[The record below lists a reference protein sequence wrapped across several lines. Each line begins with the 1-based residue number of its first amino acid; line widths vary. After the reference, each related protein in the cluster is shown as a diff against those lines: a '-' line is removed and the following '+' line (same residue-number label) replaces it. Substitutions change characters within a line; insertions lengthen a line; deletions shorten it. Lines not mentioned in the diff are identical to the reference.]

1 MAAAA
6 APPAAPQV
14 PQEDATT
21 PSIAANMQEK
31 DAAELWT
38 KIVATRGALALPRHV
53 AEQDFFLACT
63 GDRDDRSRC
72 PKNHVAYWKALYR
85 NGKAP
90 HTVYVME
97 KELPMDERIY
107 MGGTVYIT
115 RRHELQCMMMHM
127 TKKGWIPHF
136 APESITKDSTWED
149 IASLDT
155 AFYKRLQAELVFYTG
170 LIPRSV
176 EVPAENLEKSEIA
189 ALQACRDNND
199 LPGAVNILK
208 TTVTRAMKEEAAIE
222 EAESLEPSHMSF
234 FIPRPKYNPE
244 APDTYT
250 FVQVRDVTVDQ
261 ATLQERFNERE
272 QLLGKWYCAHGWH
285 KYMKNLTGGSELGE
299 FLKGYEKNIKCYKEA
314 KTPRF
319 MRKRDLEQ
327 IADKKTRDALG
338 MANMVEAKRA
348 AKRARKE

>member
-6 APPAAPQV
+6 ATPAAPQV
-14 PQEDATT
+14 PQEHATT

-31 DAAELWT
+31 DAAELWN
-38 KIVATRGALALPRHV
+38 KILATRGALALPRHV

-72 PKNHVAYWKALYR
+72 PKNHIALWKALYR

-90 HTVYVME
+90 HTVYVVE
-97 KELPMDERIY
+97 KELPLEARIHI
-107 MGGTVYIT
+107 GDTIYIS
-115 RRHELQCMMMHM
+115 RGHELQCMMMHM
-127 TKKGWIPHF
+127 TKKGWIPIF

-155 AFYKRLQAELVFYTG
+155 AFYKRLQAELVKFTR

-176 EVPAENLEKSEIA
+176 EVPAENLEDSEKA

-208 TTVTRAMKEEAAIE
+208 GTVTRAMKEEAAIE
-222 EAESLEPSHMSF
+222 EGESHDPSVMSF
-234 FIPRPKYNPE
+234 FLKRPKWNPD

-250 FVQVRDVTVDQ
+250 FVQMRDVTANE
-261 ATLQERFNERE
+261 ATLQERFDERE
-272 QLLGKWYCAHGWH
+272 QLLGKWHCAHGFY
-285 KYMKNLTGGSELGE
+285 KYMENLPGCSHLGD
-299 FLKGYEKNIKCYKEA
+299 FLKGYEKKIKCYKET
-314 KTPRF
+314 KTPRY

-327 IADKKTRDALG
+327 IADKKTRDALEG
-338 MANMVEAKRA
+338 ADKIEAERA

>member
-72 PKNHVAYWKALYR
+72 PKNHVALWKALYR

-127 TKKGWIPHF
+127 TKKGWIPIF
-136 APESITKDSTWED
+136 APESITKDSTMED

-155 AFYKRLQAELVFYTG
+155 AFYHRLQAELVKFTR

-176 EVPAENLEKSEIA
+176 EVPAENLEDSEKA

-208 TTVTRAMKEEAAIE
+208 GTVTRAMKEEAAIE
-222 EAESLEPSHMSF
+222 EAESHEPSHMSF
-234 FIPRPKYNPE
+234 FIPRPKYNPD

-250 FVQVRDVTVDQ
+250 FVQVRDVTVDE
-261 ATLQERFNERE
+261 ATLQERFDERE

-285 KYMKNLTGGSELGE
+285 KYMKNLPGGSELGE